1 LKNAYDTGEDRPGY
15 VADGQVACT
24 LRQAFI
30 IVLAG
35 TALGLAANA
44 VSPRRIPF
52 LTPPKAPP
60 HADDV
65 MTLQDAEVLWNKGT
79 AFFLD
84 ARAPADYQAGHI
96 AGALNLPIDDFDT
109 YYLQVQPMLTPDAAI
124 VAYCDG
130 KDCDLSHRLMDRL
143 RELGYHNV
151 RLLVNGWTT
160 WHTAGLLTH
169 AGAQP

>member
-1 LKNAYDTGEDRPGY
+1 MKEAYDTGDDRHEN
-15 VADGQVACT
+15 VADRRAACT
-24 LRQAFI
+24 LRQALV

-35 TALGLAANA
+35 AILGLAANTA
-44 VSPRRIPF
+44 SPRRIPF

-60 HADDV
+60 HAADV
-65 MTLQDAEVLWNKGT
+65 VTLEEAKALWNSGS

-84 ARAPADYQAGHI
+84 ARAPADYRAGHI
-96 AGALNLPIDDFDT
+96 AGALSLPIDEFDNS
-109 YYLQVQPMLTPDAAI
+109 YLQIQPMLTPDATI

-130 KDCDLSHRLMDRL
+130 MDCDLSHRLVERL

-169 AGAQP
+169 SGSQP